1 MFISHKYKA
10 IFVHIQRTG
19 GNSIQRIFEEFDP
32 DLIETVP
39 VDPSKNRTK
48 HCYISDIKAAVD
60 EAVFSSYTK
69 FCVVRNPFDRMV
81 SWYSHFKDR
90 GNDEDARIR
99 LNQGDRALSVYYR
112 GLEIFGRN
120 SDLSAAY
127 TRLWLKFFQMFKRF
141 EPGSAEEVALRF
153 SAIGERVMS
162 EVNKNASNFEQFVML
177 PRDYPGGIFERFYI
191 DQAEYASHDGRMV
204 MDRILKLE
212 NLSQDFEALAKE
224 IGFAGR
230 LPHVNRSN
238 RKAHYQ
244 EYYNEKTRGI
254 ISERFRRDLE
264 CFGYGF

>member
-19 GNSIQRIFEEFDP
+19 GNSIQKIFEEFDP

-60 EAVFSSYTK
+60 EAVFERYVK

-99 LNQGDRALSVYYR
+99 LNQGDRALRMYYR
-112 GLEIFGRN
+112 GLKILGRN
-120 SDLSAAY
+120 SELSAAY
-127 TRLWLKFFQMFKRF
+127 TKLWLRFSRMFKRF
-141 EPGSAEEVALRF
+141 EPGSAEEVAIRF
-153 SAIGERVMS
+153 AAIGERVMS
-162 EVNKNASNFEQFVML
+162 EVNKNASSFEEFVML

-191 DQAEYASHDGRMV
+191 DQAEYASHDGRLA
-204 MDRILKLE
+204 MDRILKVE
-212 NLSQDFEALAKE
+212 SLSQDFEALAE
-224 IGFAGR
+224 QIGFEGR
-230 LPHVNRSN
+230 LPHVNRSS
-238 RKAHYQ
+238 RKARYQ
-244 EYYNEKTRGI
+244 EYYNEKTRAI
-254 ISERFRRDLE
+254 VAERFRRDCE
-264 CFGYGF
+264 YFGYSF